1 MERPAFRFGL
11 AEGPCAQIDPL
22 SFMRRTVVLFVLLT
36 FMLVPGASAQPEV
49 SIRGNVGAA
58 FFQSPEGL
66 NTVLNSGVNLGLG
79 GGVKLYEGLE
89 LVLQGSYDRFT
100 LNGDNIALISEGL
113 TVGMEVE
120 GGALSVLNGSV
131 GLRYTLENS
140 TDAHP
145 YVSGAVGLYRSVLA
159 ETNVPQGDA
168 TFPKLATTNRG
179 FHVAIG
185 SNFRIDDT
193 YALFIEPR
201 FVVINTE
208 ESELE
213 TETSIRYVTVRLGL
227 DVRL

>member
-1 MERPAFRFGL
+1 
-11 AEGPCAQIDPL
+11 
-22 SFMRRTVVLFVLLT
+22 MRRTVVLFVLLA
-36 FMLVPGASAQPEV
+36 FLLVPGASAQPEV
-49 SIRGNVGAA
+49 SIRGNAGAA

-100 LNGDNIALISEGL
+100 LNGDNIAIIEDLPVES
-113 TVGMEVE
+113 TVD
-120 GGALSVLNGSV
+120 GGTFNVLNGSI
-131 GLRYTLENS
+131 GLRYTLRNQS
-140 TDAHP
+140 DAHP
-145 YVSGAVGLYRSVLA
+145 YVSGGVGIYRTVYESEIFQRIV
-159 ETNVPQGDA
+159 
-168 TFPKLATTNRG
+168 TTNRG
-179 FHVAIG
+179 FHAAIG

-201 FVVINTE
+201 LVVINTE

-213 TETSIRYVTVRLGL
+213 TGTSVRYVTVRLGL